1 MTIGFQDGRTL
12 TAQLFIDSVYSILRA
27 NLSCRSEVSRP
38 FDHFF
43 RPQKGMIDSR
53 MLSFFALF
61 LLDVSFEK
69 MLRSPSK
76 LAAPNFHF
84 ASQFS

>member
-1 MTIGFQDGRTL
+1 MTIGLQNGRTL

-43 RPQKGMIDSR
+43 HPEKGMFDSP
-53 MLSFFALF
+53 MLSFFASFPSGCF
-61 LLDVSFEK
+61 L
-69 MLRSPSK
+69 
-76 LAAPNFHF
+76 
-84 ASQFS
+84 